1 MSIMNIFNTT
11 RGRQMWPSFSATMS
25 NDLAA
30 TMDRAMMDNGI
41 VNIPVLAEQIR
52 RRNTEDNVALEDIEQ
67 ALIRY
72 AQNRSAA
79 MEFDGAH
86 D

>member
-1 MSIMNIFNTT
+1 
-11 RGRQMWPSFSATMS
+11 MWPSFSATMS